1 MSDAIFPV
9 PGGNAGENLPADM
22 AAGAESSSSFEFA
35 EPTETQPAPAA
46 HEDRRRRRRALIS
59 APVRVRGVD
68 VTDAGPDEVSATI
81 DVSRVG
87 ILFPT
92 SEPAYVKGMDVMV
105 TFPYSKAPTALH
117 AEQCGRVTRVFD
129 LPDGRRAVAIALGAL
144 GVGEDLVD
152 AGGRKL
158 DRATFGAQV
167 VEQPGPN
174 KPLVI
179 AMDADPAIRESLKD
193 YLANEGYEV
202 IVVNNQADARDVL
215 NLFTPVLVI
224 AEIEGEGMPGY
235 AICSH
240 VKGTP
245 RLQRVPVVLTT
256 SSAYPSDYS
265 SAHSLGAVVCMAKP
279 YKQERLGHIVRLLA
293 PLPQAKLQTT
303 PPRPAD
309 PSRRPG
315 ATSRRNGAR
324 GGSSGPNGSILWR
337 FRSSW

>member
-1 MSDAIFPV
+1 MTDAIFPV
-9 PGGNAGENLPADM
+9 PGGSPGENLPPEPNASAD
-22 AAGAESSSSFEFA
+22 SSFTFA
-35 EPTETQPAPAA
+35 EPTEPQAGPAA
-46 HEDRRRRRRALIS
+46 PQDRRRRRRALIS
-59 APVRVRGVD
+59 APVRVRVLD
-68 VTDAGPDEVSATI
+68 ITHSGPDEISATI

-92 SEPAYVKGMDVMV
+92 SQPEYVRGMEVMV
-105 TFPYSKAPTALH
+105 TFPYSKAPTAIH
-117 AEQCGRVTRVFD
+117 AEQCGRVARVFD
-129 LPDGRRAVAIALGAL
+129 MPDGRRAVAIALGAL

-152 AGGRKL
+152 SGGRKL
-158 DRATFGAQV
+158 TKAAGCAQV
-167 VEQPGPN
+167 VDQPSAK

-193 YLANEGYEV
+193 YLANEGYDV
-202 IVVNNQADARDVL
+202 IAVNNQTDARDVL
-215 NLFTPVLVI
+215 NLFTPALVI

-293 PLPQAKLQTT
+293 PLPQAKLQTV

-315 ATSRRNGAR
+315 ASPRRNGSR
-324 GGSSGPNGSILWR
+324 GGSTRVNGSILWR